1 MEEYRVS
8 GMSCAACVAHV
19 EKAVQKVPGVDEV
32 NVSLLTNSMTVGG
45 TAGQD
50 EICAAVRAAGYDAS
64 PKEAA
69 GSGQTHTNQQDDLK
83 DRETPKL
90 LARLFFSIVLLC
102 PLMYL
107 SMGHM
112 MWGWPLPAFLDGNHV
127 GMGICQMLFAVAVMV
142 VNQRFF
148 ISGTMSVLHGAP
160 NMDTLVAMGS
170 GVSFGYSVYSLLCMS
185 LAQTRGDMDAVM
197 VYMDQFYFE
206 SAAMILTLI
215 TVGKV
220 LEAYS
225 KGRTTDALKG
235 LMRLAPQTATVLRDG
250 KEAVVPVEK
259 VLVGDRYLVRPGESI
274 PVDGVVVDGEAA
286 VDMSAMTGESIPVDV
301 AAGDEVI
308 GGTINTSGFLTCEAT
323 RIGQDTTLS
332 QIIKMVSDAAATK
345 APIAKTADKVA
356 AVFVPAVLVVACV
369 TAVVWLA
376 LGASVDFALTHAIA
390 VLVISCPCALGLATP
405 VAIMVGSGVGAR
417 NGILYKTAAALEM
430 AGNAKIVV
438 LDKTGTVTEGRPHV
452 TDVLPNETV
461 SVQSLLA
468 AAGMLEAKSEHP
480 LARAVMEHIEENHE
494 TYPEAEHFQALS
506 GNGVRAQYEGS
517 TYYAGKQ
524 SFIYETLMG
533 TDGEEDFV
541 NFVRTWKPE
550 RYEKTG
556 KTVLFFAQDE
566 KLLGALLVADTM
578 RDESVKAI
586 RSLKTLGLSVVML
599 TGDNERTATS
609 IGKDAGVEAVIAGVM
624 PQGKEQVVRRLQK
637 GAGNVLMVGDGIN
650 DAPALTAADTGF
662 AIGAGT
668 DIAMDAA
675 DVVLTQSRL
684 TDVPRALVLSRGVK
698 RNIKENLFWAFFY
711 NVVGIPLAAGVWY
724 PLFGISLSPMF
735 GAAAMSLSSFC
746 VVMNALRLNFIRL
759 DNVRHYRRKKEKI
772 RFRRII
778 SGESQGK
785 TENEAQQNGNAAL
798 NGGKDAGGQKNGG
811 DKNRNIEKET
821 QTMDTKNMKIEGM
834 MCEHCQARVKE
845 ALEKVDG
852 VRSAEVSHE
861 AGTAVVSFDGAVTDE
876 ALTAAVT
883 DAGYEVKNIA

>member
-1 MEEYRVS
+1 MKEYRVD

-32 NVSLLTNSMTVGG
+32 SVSLLTNSMTVDG

-64 PKEAA
+64 PKDAA
-69 GSGQTHTNQQDDLK
+69 GRGQAHTNSEDDLK

-90 LARLFFSIVLLC
+90 LARLFFSLVLLC

-112 MWGWPLPAFLDGNHV
+112 MWGWPLPAFLEDNHV
-127 GMGICQMLFAVAVMV
+127 GMGICQMLFATAVMI

-148 ISGTMSVLHGAP
+148 ISGVTSVLHGAP

-170 GVSFGYSVYSLLCMS
+170 GVSYGYSVYALLAMS
-185 LAQTRGDMDAVM
+185 RAQTVGDTDAVM
-197 VYMDQFYFE
+197 AYMEQFYFE
-206 SAAMILTLI
+206 SAAMIVTLI

-250 KEAVVPVEK
+250 NEVVVAVEEVR
-259 VLVGDRYLVRPGESI
+259 VGDRYIVRPGESI
-274 PVDGVVVDGEAA
+274 PVDGRVLDGEAA
-286 VDMSAMTGESIPVDV
+286 VDASAMTGESIPVDV

-356 AVFVPAVLVVACV
+356 AVFVPAVLGVACV
-369 TAVVWLA
+369 TAAVWLA
-376 LGASVDFALTHAIA
+376 LGQSVDFALTHAIA

-417 NGILYKTAAALEM
+417 NGILYKTATALEM

-438 LDKTGTVTEGRPHV
+438 LDKTGTVTEGQPHV

-461 SVQSLLA
+461 GVPRLLA
-468 AAGMLEAKSEHP
+468 VAGMLEAKSEHP
-480 LARAVMEHIEENHE
+480 LARAVMEHIAANHAE
-494 TYPEAEHFQALS
+494 YPEAEHFQALS
-506 GNGVRAQYEGS
+506 GNGVRAQFEGS
-517 TYYAGKQ
+517 TYFAGKQ
-524 SFIYETLMG
+524 AFIFETLQG
-533 TDGEEDFV
+533 TDGEDDFV
-541 NFVRTWKPE
+541 SFVRTWKPE
-550 RYEKTG
+550 RFEQAG
-556 KTVLFFAQDE
+556 KTALFFAQDD

-578 RDESVKAI
+578 REEAATAI
-586 RSLKTLGLSVVML
+586 RNLKTLGLSVVML
-599 TGDNERTATS
+599 TGDNERTATA
-609 IGKDAGVEAVIAGVM
+609 IGKAAGVEAVIAGVL
-624 PQGKEQVVRRLQK
+624 PQGKETVIRRLQQN
-637 GAGNVLMVGDGIN
+637 AGNVLMVGDGIN
-650 DAPALTAADTGF
+650 DAPALTAVDTGF

-684 TDVPRALVLSRGVK
+684 SDVPRALVLSRGVK

-711 NVVGIPLAAGVWY
+711 NVIGIPLAAGVWY

-759 DNVRHYRRKKEKI
+759 DNVGHFRRKKEKI
-772 RFRRII
+772 SIRKMIAGDGQNKDGNNII
-778 SGESQGK
+778 
-785 TENEAQQNGNAAL
+785 
-798 NGGKDAGGQKNGG
+798 
-811 DKNRNIEKET
+811 RKE
-821 QTMDTKNMKIEGM
+821 QTMDKKNMEIEGM

-852 VRSAEVSHE
+852 VDSAEVSHE
-861 AGTAVVSFDGAVTDE
+861 AGTAVVSLSGAVSDD
-876 ALTAAVT
+876 ALTAAVV
-883 DAGYEVKNIA
+883 DAGYEVKKIA

>member
-1 MEEYRVS
+1 MDEYRVD

-19 EKAVQKVPGVDEV
+19 EKAVRKVPGVDEV
-32 NVSLLTNSMTVGG
+32 NVSLLTNSMTVSGA
-45 TAGQD
+45 AGQD

-64 PKEAA
+64 PKDAA
-69 GSGQTHTNQQDDLK
+69 GGGQVHTNREDDLK

-90 LARLFFSIVLLC
+90 LARLFFSLVLLC

-112 MWGWPLPAFLDGNHV
+112 MWGWRLPAFLVDNHV
-127 GMGICQMLFAVAVMV
+127 GMGICQMLFATAVLI

-148 ISGTMSVLHGAP
+148 ISGVSSALHGAP

-170 GVSFGYSVYSLLCMS
+170 GVSYGYSVYALLAMS
-185 LAQTRGDMDAVM
+185 RAQTVGDMDAVM
-197 VYMDQFYFE
+197 AYMEQFYFE
-206 SAAMILTLI
+206 SAAMIVTLI

-250 KEAVVPVEK
+250 NEVTVTVEE
-259 VLVGDRYLVRPGESI
+259 VRVGDRYIVRPGESI
-274 PVDGVVVDGEAA
+274 PVDGRVIDGEAA
-286 VDMSAMTGESIPVDV
+286 VDASAMTGESVPVDV

-308 GGTINTSGFLTCEAT
+308 GGTVNTSGFLTCEAT

-332 QIIKMVSDAAATK
+332 HIIKMVGDAAATK

-369 TAVVWLA
+369 TAAVWMA
-376 LGASVDFALTHAIA
+376 LGESVDFALTHAIA

-430 AGNAKIVV
+430 AGNAQIVV
-438 LDKTGTVTEGRPHV
+438 LDKTGTVTEGQPHV

-461 SVQSLLA
+461 GVPRLLA

-480 LARAVMEHIEENHE
+480 LARAVMEHIAANNAE
-494 TYPEAEHFQALS
+494 YPEAEHFQVLS

-524 SFIYETLMG
+524 AFIFETLQG
-533 TDGEEDFV
+533 TDGEDDFV
-541 NFVRTWKPE
+541 SFVRTWKLE
-550 RYEKTG
+550 RFEKAG
-556 KTVLFFAQDE
+556 KTALFFAQDA

-578 RDESVKAI
+578 REEAASAI

-599 TGDNERTATS
+599 TGDNERTATA
-609 IGKDAGVEAVIAGVM
+609 IGEAAGVGAVIAGVL
-624 PQGKEQVVRRLQK
+624 PQGKEKVIRRLQQ

-711 NVVGIPLAAGVWY
+711 NVIGIPLAAGVWY

-759 DNVRHYRRKKEKI
+759 DNVRHFRRKRGKVSIREIIAGNQPEGKEQV
-772 RFRRII
+772 
-778 SGESQGK
+778 EM
-785 TENEAQQNGNAAL
+785 
-798 NGGKDAGGQKNGG
+798 
-811 DKNRNIEKET
+811 DK
-821 QTMDTKNMKIEGM
+821 KNMEIEGM

-852 VRSAEVSHE
+852 VDTAEVSHE
-861 AGTAVVSFDGAVTDE
+861 AGTAVVSLSGAVTDE
-876 ALTAAVT
+876 ALTAAVK
-883 DAGYEVKNIA
+883 DAGYEVKKIA